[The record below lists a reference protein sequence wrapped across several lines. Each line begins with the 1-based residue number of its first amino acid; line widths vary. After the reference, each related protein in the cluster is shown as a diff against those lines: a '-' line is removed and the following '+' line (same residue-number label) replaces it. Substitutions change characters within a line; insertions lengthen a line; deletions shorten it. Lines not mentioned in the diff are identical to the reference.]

1 MGNKITVQ
9 DDVQNKSTA
18 RPGEKSRTGRE
29 ANAAL
34 QRADDPH
41 PVTILRRE
49 SRSPFVLGLDH
60 AGREIPARLGDLG
73 LPETERLRHIA
84 WDIGVAGT
92 GARLADTLDA
102 ATVAQRY
109 SRLVIDCNRRPG
121 HPTSIAP
128 SSDCT
133 AVPGNEGL
141 SEADRAERVREIFN
155 PYHEAIAGLLDA
167 RHAAGQET
175 VLVALHSFTPRLRR
189 ADRPSAVSAVVAGA
203 GDRPWHAGVL
213 HHHDPRFALLLR
225 DLLRQEDDLVVGDNE
240 PYALSDLDDYT
251 VPVHGE
257 RRGLPHVEIE
267 IRQDLIADGAGEARW
282 AARLGRLLPQAWM
295 RYRDA
300 HPCP

>member
-1 MGNKITVQ
+1 MTRQ
-9 DDVQNKSTA
+9 DLRAV
-18 RPGEKSRTGRE
+18 
-29 ANAAL
+29 NAVL
-34 QRADDPH
+34 LGADDPH
-41 PVTILRRE
+41 PVTILRAE
-49 SRSPFVLGLDH
+49 SRSPFVLVLDH

-84 WDIGVAGT
+84 WDIGVVGT
-92 GARLADTLDA
+92 GAYLADALDA
-102 ATVAQRY
+102 VTVAQRY

-141 SEADRAERVREIFN
+141 GEADRAARVGEIFT
-155 PYHEAIAGLLDA
+155 PYHDAIAGLLDA
-167 RHAAGQET
+167 RRSAGLET

-189 ADRPSAVSAVVAGA
+189 ADRPTAVPAVAA
-203 GDRPWHAGVL
+203 ASGDRPWHAGVL
-213 HHHDPRFALLLR
+213 HHHDPRFAVLLR
-225 DLLRQEDDLVVGDNE
+225 DLLQQEGDLVVGDNE

-267 IRQDLIADGAGEARW
+267 IRQDLIADRAGEAQW
-282 AARLGRLLPQAWM
+282 AARLGRLLPRAWI
-295 RYRDA
+295 RYREL

>member
-18 RPGEKSRTGRE
+18 RAAARQGLR
-29 ANAAL
+29 ALNAAL
-34 QRADDPH
+34 LGADDPH
-41 PVTILRRE
+41 PVTMLRAG
-49 SRSPFVLGLDH
+49 SRSPFVLVLDH
-60 AGREIPARLGDLG
+60 AGREIPGRLGDLG
-73 LPETERLRHIA
+73 LPEAERLRHIA

-92 GARLADTLDA
+92 GARLAGILDA

-128 SSDCT
+128 RSDCT
-133 AVPGNEGL
+133 AIPGNQGL
-141 SEADRAERVREIFN
+141 SEADRAARVREIFT
-155 PYHEAIAGLLDA
+155 PYHEGIATLLDA
-167 RHAAGQET
+167 RRSAGVET

-189 ADRPSAVSAVVAGA
+189 ADRPIAVPAVAAGS

-225 DLLRQEDDLVVGDNE
+225 DLLRQEGDLVVGDNE

-267 IRQDLIADGAGEARW
+267 IRQDLIADDGGEAQW
-282 AARLGRLLPQAWM
+282 AARLARLLPQAWM

-300 HPCP
+300 YPCP